1 MVLANRCSVAHENTP
16 ALRDITCG
24 FIIAQPL
31 AKPLN
36 EAIARGEVK
45 RREDFEDDKLM
56 IST

>member
-1 MVLANRCSVAHENTP
+1 VAHENTP